1 MGDYSLAT
9 LDMQRPAVG
18 EHADLCSFLVL
29 DALNPLKTLSFLRH
43 KILQVHSTN
52 VYDNLPDE
60 EIARRHGKM
69 YFVQARAYLPMTEAA
84 RLSTV
89 FDTPVEKLR
98 AWVQRLLD
106 GGFDHLGDNARAVAF
121 WQDAWRAIRLEERLV
136 AFEELPD
143 FQFPGGLDATKLE
156 DILQAAPG

>member
-43 KILQVHSTN
+43 KIMQVHSTN

-60 EIARRHGKM
+60 EVVRRDGKL
-69 YFVQARAYLPMTEAA
+69 YFLQGRAYLPIAHVG
-84 RLSTV
+84 RLSPQFDIPPDKPCGTV
-89 FDTPVEKLR
+89 GT
-98 AWVQRLLD
+98 LL
-106 GGFDHLGDNARAVAF
+106 LCNADV
-121 WQDAWRAIRLEERLV
+121 LV
-136 AFEELPD
+136 GSP
-143 FQFPGGLDATKLE
+143 PG
-156 DILQAAPG
+156 